1 LGNRCAPG
9 RTITGA
15 WDGRFSFW
23 SVMLFTGIVSL
34 IYDGAPIA
42 DENIFAYGRPMLA
55 CQDPEEFEI
64 VTVQSGVRSLRSRAN
79 GETFHPVIGPMAEAV
94 ALHVRQ
100 QRLVERAHKVK
111 GPFIVWDVGLG
122 AAANSVAVLEAFA
135 GHPSVPVELHS
146 FDRTTAPLSF
156 ALEHAAVLGYP
167 APHAGA
173 IERLLERSKWRNST
187 GTFAW
192 YFQSGDFRETMHSAP
207 APHAILYDPYSP
219 ATNPELWSLEQF
231 RALHGT
237 TNPARPCLLTNYTR
251 STAVRVT
258 LMLAGFHVGLGH
270 ATGEKDQTTIA
281 ANGPGLLDDPL
292 DRKWLARVRRSTR
305 AAPLR
310 IGGAP
315 GAISEED
322 FAALAAHPQFTD

>member
-1 LGNRCAPG
+1 MKISPPMVG
-9 RTITGA
+9 R
-15 WDGRFSFW
+15 
-23 SVMLFTGIVSL
+23 
-34 IYDGAPIA
+34 
-42 DENIFAYGRPMLA
+42 MLA

-79 GETFHPVIGPMAEAV
+79 GETFHPVIGPMAEAE

-100 QRLVERAHKVK
+100 QRLVERAYKTD
-111 GPFIVWDVGLG
+111 GPFVVWDVGLG
-122 AAANSVAVLEAFA
+122 AAANAVAVLEAFA
-135 GHPSVPVELHS
+135 GHREIEVELHS
-146 FDRTTAPLSF
+146 FDRTTAPLAF
-156 ALEHAAVLGYP
+156 ALENSSVLSYP
-167 APHAGA
+167 APHTGA
-173 IERLLERSKWRNST
+173 MEHLLEHGEWRNAT
-187 GTFAW
+187 GSLLW
-192 YFQSGDFRETMHSAP
+192 QFQPGDFRETMRSAP

-231 RALHGT
+231 RALHG
-237 TNPARPCLLTNYTR
+237 NADPARPCLLTNYTR

-258 LMLAGFHVGLGH
+258 LMLAGFYVGLGH

-292 DRKWLARVRRSTR
+292 DQKWLARVRRSTR

-322 FAALAAHPQFTD
+322 FAALAAHPQFAI